1 MAARGRVCSGPAFAH
16 AGVKRRPCG
25 SGFYLPYREPQ
36 TAAPPVQSFQEQWD
50 TVVTLRKIDTHNFV
64 RATRFTARDINRQ
77 IALNLIREHQPI
89 SRADLARRM
98 KTGRGMVTALVSE
111 LIEEGSIYEGATV
124 DTPRG
129 RRPKMLHIR
138 TRDRLVIAIDVR
150 FSRTYLMLGD
160 FAGTQ
165 IALEMFDTI
174 ESPEGLVEEL
184 SVRVRRLCRTHGRE
198 ADCQGIGLVVPGMVD
213 RHTGRVLNSPQLGW
227 RDVPIAEML
236 AAATDLP
243 VYVENAP
250 IACALAQMWMGQ
262 RGNGIGDFVYVT
274 VSDGVG
280 AGIVVNGEIVRGHA
294 NTAGE
299 FGHIPLNPDGP
310 RCLCGAN
317 GCWEAYTSNLATLC
331 RYLGKDAS
339 LDQGRRA
346 LHGIDLT
353 IPDLISRART
363 GDERARDAIT
373 ETGRHLGLGIAMIV
387 NALNPSKIFVGGE
400 ITAAWDMIEGAVR
413 AAVSERALTPG
424 SAATPVIPEQIGGYP
439 RLRGALALVAARMF
453 AAPRV
458 A

>member
-1 MAARGRVCSGPAFAH
+1 MGGQAVGCGR
-16 AGVKRRPCG
+16 G
-25 SGFYLPYREPQ
+25 SGSRPPECRAVRADVGPFERARNPC
-36 TAAPPVQSFQEQWD
+36 TAVPPVRSFQEQWD
-50 TVVTLRKIDTHNFV
+50 TVTLRKIDTHDFV
-64 RATRFTARDINRQ
+64 RATRFTGRDINRQ

-98 KTGRGMVTALVSE
+98 KTGRGMVTALVGE
-111 LIEEGSIYEGATV
+111 LIEERSIYEGPKV
-124 DTPRG
+124 DAPRG
-129 RRPKMLHIR
+129 RKPKMLHIR
-138 TRDRLVIAIDVR
+138 TRDRVVVAVDVR
-150 FSRTYLMLGD
+150 FGRTSLMLGD
-160 FAGTQ
+160 FAGTE

-174 ESPEGLVEEL
+174 ESPESLVEEL
-184 SVRVRRLCRTHGRE
+184 SGRVRRLCRTHGHE

-213 RHTGRVLNSPQLGW
+213 RRTGRVLNSPQLGW

-236 AAATDLP
+236 AAATELP
-243 VYVENAP
+243 VYVENAA
-250 IACALAQMWMGQ
+250 IACALAHMWLGQ

-280 AGIVVNGEIVRGHA
+280 TDIVVNGEVLRGHA

-299 FGHIPLNPDGP
+299 FGHILLQPDGP

-331 RYLGKDAS
+331 RYLCQDTS
-339 LDQGRRA
+339 LGQGCSA
-346 LHGIDLT
+346 PDGIDLT
-353 IPDLISRART
+353 ISDLIARART
-363 GDERARDAIT
+363 GDERAREAIA

-413 AAVSERALTPG
+413 TAVSERALTQG
-424 SAATPVIPEQIGGYP
+424 AAETPVIPEQVGGYP
-439 RLRGALALVAARMF
+439 RLHGALALVTAPMF